1 MNTNIKIQGELLLV
15 ILLLT
20 FVSVKTFS
28 QEMIKSEV
36 LTTAE
41 LNSKFRSLSGDAA
54 FKLLEKD
61 LINKQFVKLKV
72 DRSSYGFT
80 GTFKDPSGKPSGGEL
95 YVDAGNK
102 LQRASS
108 FAKCFIKRVLKSCSY
123 GCYEKAKRC
132 QKDYAYLGVSS
143 L

>member
-36 LTTAE
+36 LTTAQ

-80 GTFKDPSGKPSGGEL
+80 GTFKDPSGKPSGGEF
-95 YVDAGNK
+95 YVYDFYNKTTNQMASIIWGNNGKSIYKAHIVFPAG
-102 LQRASS
+102 
-108 FAKCFIKRVLKSCSY
+108 
-123 GCYEKAKRC
+123 EKDFK
-132 QKDYAYLGVSS
+132 
-143 L
+143 